1 MTKFETVFQGFY
13 GRNPTDAEI
22 QEYYRIK
29 TAMDIRDNDALWLIL
44 IPFQYYTKALQDI
57 PKTIEIVSEEF
68 NENSRQAMQRYEA
81 KIKSD
86 LNSAVAAA
94 GQDVASTI
102 LRRKMQMWSAISIA
116 VFALVCA
123 GLVTV
128 LWSGRTQIH
137 DEHYDAGYNAGYTK
151 GTADG
156 QKEGYSAGS
165 NVGQKAGYEKGMADA
180 RDTNALAMTS
190 WATSVAGKKAR
201 QLYEHGLM
209 DPIYVL
215 YQTGDLAKIL
225 KYAGSGWHIQNGYCV
240 SSITTDGGSG
250 TVYDGWRLP

>member
-29 TAMDIRDNDALWLIL
+29 KSLDIRDNDALWLIL

-57 PKTIEIVSEEF
+57 PQAIEVVSDKF
-68 NENSRQAMQRYEA
+68 NENSRQAMQRYGA

-86 LNSAVAAA
+86 LHSAVAAA
-94 GQDVASTI
+94 GQDVAATI
-102 LRRKMQMWSAISIA
+102 LRRKMQIWSAISIA
-116 VFALVCA
+116 VFAIISA

-128 LWSGRTQIH
+128 LWAGRTQFQ
-137 DEHYDAGYNAGYTK
+137 DAHYEAGYSAGYNK
-151 GTADG
+151 GSSDG
-156 QKEGYSAGS
+156 QKTGYSAGS
-165 NVGQKAGYEKGMADA
+165 NAGQKMGYEKGVADT

-190 WATSVAGKKAR
+190 WAMSDDGKKAR
-201 QLYEHGLM
+201 QLYERGLI

-225 KYAGSGWHIQNGYCV
+225 KCAGSGWRVQNGYCV
-240 SSITTDGGSG
+240 SSVTTDGGSG

>member
-22 QEYYRIK
+22 QEHYRIK
-29 TAMDIRDNDALWLIL
+29 NAMDIRDNDALWLIL
-44 IPFQYYTKALQDI
+44 IPFQYYTKKLQDI
-57 PKTIEIVSEEF
+57 PQAIEVISDEF
-68 NENSRQAMQRYEA
+68 NQNSRQAMQRYEA

-86 LNSAVAAA
+86 LNSAVAVA

-102 LRRKMQMWSAISIA
+102 LRRKIQMWSAISIT
-116 VFALVCA
+116 VFALVCV

-128 LWSGRTQIH
+128 LWTGRTQFH
-137 DEHYDAGYNAGYTK
+137 DAHYEAGYSAGYNK
-151 GTADG
+151 GSADG
-156 QKEGYSAGS
+156 QKEGYISGTNA
-165 NVGQKAGYEKGMADA
+165 GQKAGYEKGSADA

-190 WATSVAGKKAR
+190 WATGDAGQKAR
-201 QLYEHGLM
+201 QLYEHGLI

-225 KYAGSGWHIQNGYCV
+225 KCAGSGWRVQNGYCV
-240 SSITTDGGSG
+240 SSVTTDGGSG